1 MKKNIIAISILFL
14 ALIFLVSCANP
25 NQEITG
31 MGETFAAYTM
41 GAVLTQSGFETLQA
55 QLTQLSQQATPSPSA
70 TIQATASITLP
81 SQAPI
86 YSSPVVSA
94 STASGSFC
102 DWAGF
107 VRDVTIPDGTVLS
120 PGATFTKTW
129 RLENKGTCTWTRQ
142 YSLVYSGGN
151 QLGASNTVPL
161 SISIE
166 PGQSV
171 DVSIEMVAP
180 STPGSYISYWMLSNA
195 SGKVFGLGEQ
205 ANGVLWVNIQV
216 ANPNQQSPGL
226 ALNMAQD
233 YCGAV
238 WTSGAGSLPCPGS
251 VNLTTGSIYISYDVA
266 MEGGSVSTLPALI
279 AIPNDGSGGYV
290 SGVFPLYQV
299 ATGDHLTT
307 TMGCLNDFL
316 NCDVIFEIKYRDESG
331 TEHYLGSWGQTRD
344 GYNLDV
350 NIDLSSLAGTSVQII
365 LNVTNNGSS
374 TDDRAFWLFPA
385 VWHASR

>member
-1 MKKNIIAISILFL
+1 MNKNILTIVILFL
-14 ALIFLVSCANP
+14 AIILLVSCGSP
-25 NQEITG
+25 TPSFEG
-31 MGETFAAYTM
+31 MGETYAAYTM

-55 QLTQLSQQATPSPSA
+55 KLTQLSQQTTPSPSA
-70 TIQATASITLP
+70 TLRVTP
-81 SQAPI
+81 SVTPSGQPI
-86 YSSPVVSA
+86 VYSSPVTA

-120 PGATFTKTW
+120 PGSTFTKTW

-151 QLGASNTVPL
+151 QLGATNTVPL

-166 PGQSV
+166 PGQTV
-171 DVSIEMVAP
+171 DVSVEMVAP
-180 STPGSYISYWMLSNA
+180 QTPGSYISYWMLSNS

-205 ANGVLWVNIQV
+205 ANGVLWVKVQV
-216 ANPNQQSPGL
+216 ANPNQQNPDI
-226 ALNMAQD
+226 ALNMAED

-238 WTSGAGSLPCPGS
+238 WTSAAGSLPCPGS
-251 VNLTTGSIYISYDVA
+251 VNLTTGSIYISYDVTL
-266 MEGGSVSTLPALI
+266 EGGATSTLPSLI

-290 SGVFPLYQV
+290 SGVYPLFQV
-299 ATGDHLTT
+299 SAGDHLTT
-307 TMGCLNDFL
+307 TMGCLNDYL

-350 NIDLSSLAGTSVQII
+350 NIDLSSLAGTSVQFI

-374 TDDRAFWLFPA
+374 TDDRAFWLFPV
-385 VWHASR
+385 VWHASK